1 VGWLSR
7 WLFHYHNRDKFEIY
21 TYCVNQAADEITEK
35 WFKNNSDYSYNLP
48 AKIEQITAQIRQD
61 KLDILVDLDSLTN
74 NTTYLVMALK
84 PAPIQVTWLG
94 LDASGIP
101 AIDYFIA
108 DNYVLPENA
117 EEIYSEKIIRL
128 PNSYLSV
135 DGFEVGVPTRR
146 RTDLNI
152 PDDAIIYLTVQSG
165 LKRTLNMICLQ
176 LQILQ
181 QVPNSYLLIKGFAD
195 KETIRELFLKSAD
208 ELGISQDRLRFLPN
222 DFNEETHRANLGIAD
237 IVLDTY
243 PYNGATT
250 TLETLWMGIP
260 LVTRVGEQFAAR
272 NSYTFMKNAG
282 ISQGIAWSDEEYVQW
297 GIKLGLDE
305 NLREEICYQLRQSRH
320 TSPLWNAKQFTRDL
334 ETAYRQMWNI
344 YSLSHQDEV

>member
-1 VGWLSR
+1 M
-7 WLFHYHNRDKFEIY
+7 
-21 TYCVNQAADEITEK
+21 
-35 WFKNNSDYSYNLP
+35 P

-108 DNYVLPENA
+108 DNYVLPENGQ
-117 EEIYSEKIIRL
+117 EIYSEQIIRL

-176 LQILQ
+176 LQIIQ
-181 QVPNSYLLIKGFAD
+181 QVPNSFLLIKGFAD
-195 KETIRELFLKSAD
+195 KETIRELFIKSAE

-243 PYNGATT
+243 PY
-250 TLETLWMGIP
+250 
-260 LVTRVGEQFAAR
+260 
-272 NSYTFMKNAG
+272 S
-282 ISQGIAWSDEEYVQW
+282 
-297 GIKLGLDE
+297 
-305 NLREEICYQLRQSRH
+305 
-320 TSPLWNAKQFTRDL
+320 
-334 ETAYRQMWNI
+334 
-344 YSLSHQDEV
+344 